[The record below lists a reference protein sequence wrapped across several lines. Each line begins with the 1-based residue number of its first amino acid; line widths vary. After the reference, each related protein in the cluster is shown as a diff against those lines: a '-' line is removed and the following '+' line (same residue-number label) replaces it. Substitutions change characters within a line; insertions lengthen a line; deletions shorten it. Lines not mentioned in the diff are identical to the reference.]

1 MRISAKKT
9 IFFVV
14 AAICGAAIFAEE
26 AIELP
31 DVTTVV
37 SGGAITA
44 GKDSVPDY
52 SPTLPTSED
61 GRVSLPQIADNSGGI
76 VAPVAETEPVS
87 ENDTKFRLGG
97 GFYTGFPLGD
107 DLMRER
113 IALGF
118 AGELP
123 FTTFGTNKEF
133 GGALRL
139 LLGGVIGK
147 EDVSG
152 GFAGELSAELYFRL
166 PATKVVV
173 FQPGFGYG
181 LSLTRVNEKTFL
193 DSDLLLAC
201 SARFIP
207 QGILG
212 GALEFSLAPTLHW
225 MPFSENA
232 IFALGIRLGALYSFK
247 K

>member
-76 VAPVAETEPVS
+76 VASVAETEPVS

-113 IALGF
+113 IAAALKLDPDCVSVKATTEEGLGF
-118 AGELP
+118 TGE
-123 FTTFGTNKEF
+123 G
-133 GGALRL
+133 
-139 LLGGVIGK
+139 
-147 EDVSG
+147 
-152 GFAGELSAELYFRL
+152 
-166 PATKVVV
+166 
-173 FQPGFGYG
+173 
-181 LSLTRVNEKTFL
+181 
-193 DSDLLLAC
+193 
-201 SARFIP
+201 
-207 QGILG
+207 
-212 GALEFSLAPTLHW
+212 
-225 MPFSENA
+225 
-232 IFALGIRLGALYSFK
+232 LGIAAHAIVLVE
-247 K
+247 